1 MRKGKIYDMKWKR
14 KIISLM
20 LCMALAL
27 GTGQAAFAA
36 MTDEEADGANAGPA
50 GTIGVEG
57 EDYASGEVIVV
68 FEEGTTNS
76 KVGEILS
83 DNDASLEKKTRVD
96 GSTVALAS
104 VDEGTSVEE
113 VIDSIEEENKV
124 AYVQPNYKYSLT
136 ATDPY
141 YDPAKKG
148 TLYYQKQFDM
158 TKAKEAWSEVGSVSK
173 PTIVCVLDTGVDM
186 SHEDLT
192 DNLVLIDGKKQY
204 RQYSGSI
211 ARLAASDSGWHG
223 THVAGII
230 GAVYGNGKGGAGI
243 AAGEAGAP
251 LVKVLPVGASGDG
264 ESLYTMDIVLG
275 MKYAASKGARVIN
288 MSFGAL
294 GRDRVE
300 GEAIKELYYN
310 KGITF
315 VAAAGNERTDEYSDP
330 SDMKEVISVCNYDVR
345 AGATLSWEDTDSN
358 YGSAK
363 DISAPGQGIWSSI
376 PVNKYSRESG
386 TSMATPIV
394 SGICAMVLD
403 ANPNLT
409 PAQVRNIICATAK
422 KNSVIED
429 NEMGYGT
436 VDAEAAVKAAKAASA
451 DVPVERVEIKTHS
464 VTLDVDNATMR
475 DKGYGMETLVFPAES
490 LADVTWSSS
499 RESVATVDKYGI
511 VTPKSPGTCTI
522 TASAG
527 DAPPDTCVVTVKGG
541 IDPTGISF
549 SNYPKK
555 LSVGELYELNK
566 KVKIVPSTAT
576 NDEVYWSSSDPKVA
590 LVEEGIIQTKKAGKC
605 TITASTYNGHRASF
619 VLTVTA
625 VPTAVKFTRSVYWM
639 RWGTTFDFN
648 AQLVDSTGR
657 TGISNG
663 DMNWSISPKSCGSIN
678 SATGRFTP
686 NKAALTN
693 GYVYVYA
700 VSQADDGSGDA
711 LWKAKKVTIIKRNYK
726 GKSSY
731 RLKKGTVK
739 KRRAT
744 IRWKKIPGA
753 DRYIIQRAVGKK
765 GKFKTVKKV
774 KAKVVLKNSGYISYT
789 NKKLAKNR
797 VYRYRVRAQFKE
809 NGSRKS
815 FGWSNTIKIKTKK

>member
-124 AYVQPNYKYSLT
+124 AYVQPNYKYGIT

-141 YDPAKKG
+141 YDPKKRG
-148 TLYYQKQFDM
+148 ALDYQKQFDM

-300 GEAIKELYYN
+300 GEAIKDLYYN

-315 VAAAGNERTDEYSDP
+315 VAAAGNERTDKYSDP

-345 AGATLSWEDTDSN
+345 AGATLSWKDTDSN

-363 DISAPGQGIWSSI
+363 DISAPGQNILSTV
-376 PVNKYSRESG
+376 PEDKYDTESG
-386 TSMATPIV
+386 TSMAAPVV
-394 SGICAMVLD
+394 SGICALLLD
-403 ANPNLT
+403 ANPSLT
-409 PAQVRNIICATAK
+409 PGQVRNIICATAK
-422 KNSVIED
+422 ENDVITR
-429 NEMGYGT
+429 NNMGYGT

-451 DVPVERVEIKTHS
+451 DDPVDSVAIKTHS
-464 VTLDVDNATMR
+464 VTLDVDNTTMR
-475 DKGYGMETLVFPAES
+475 DKGYGMETLVLPAES

-499 RESVATVDKYGI
+499 RESVATVDKNGI
-511 VTPKSPGTCTI
+511 VTPKSRGTCTI

-527 DAPPDTCVVTVKGG
+527 GKTDTCIVTVKGG
-541 IDPTGISF
+541 VDPTGISF
-549 SNYPKK
+549 SNYPQK
-555 LSVGELYELNK
+555 LSVGEIYELEK
-566 KVKIVPSTAT
+566 KAKIVPSTAT

-605 TITASTYNGHRASF
+605 TITASTYNGHKASF

-678 SATGRFTP
+678 SATGKFTP

-744 IRWKKIPGA
+744 IRWKRIPGA